1 MTGKDD
7 KKIIFRR
14 MKILIFSLTVTI
26 FLFSC
31 SLDYD
36 TSVKEEL
43 SDTIPSS
50 ILYDVSRVQVKN
62 GVPRASFSAEEAKI
76 WEERED
82 TELFDVKF
90 LEYDSSRGIL
100 TEGTADYL
108 LINKNNDAT
117 IQGNISG
124 YSSQNEASMTAES
137 LQWEDETRILKSTDE
152 KRVEIS
158 MDDGSVLKGRG
169 FNADFYS
176 NTIGFSSDVNGSI
189 ETSPGD
195 ADE

>member
-1 MTGKDD
+1 M
-7 KKIIFRR
+7 IFV
-14 MKILIFSLTVTI
+14 L
-26 FLFSC
+26 SC

-36 TSVKEEL
+36 SSVKDEL

-50 ILYDVSRVQVKN
+50 ILYDVSRVQMKN
-62 GVPRASFSAEEAKI
+62 SVPRASFSAREARV

-82 TELFDVKF
+82 TELFNVEF
-90 LEYDSSRGIL
+90 LEYDSSRGVL

-124 YSSQNEASMTAES
+124 YSSQNEASMSAES
-137 LQWEDETRILKSTDE
+137 LQWEDETRVLKSIDE
-152 KRVEIS
+152 KQVEIS
-158 MDDGSVLKGRG
+158 MDDGSVLRGKG

-176 NTIGFSSDVNGSI
+176 NTIGFLSEVNGSI
-189 ETSPGD
+189 ETSSGES
-195 ADE
+195 DE